1 MGRTVPL
8 VALPAQVNSMIEQLA
23 ENAKKQ
29 RTDPAHWDPPFCGE
43 IDLQIKADGSWWYQ
57 GSVIARPAL
66 VKLFA
71 SILRYDSGQYY
82 LVTPVEKVRIQVED
96 APFFVV
102 DADIDEPGTRQQ
114 QVRLRTQTEDSVIL
128 GKEHPLRI
136 DVRGED
142 VRPYVLVRDGL
153 WGLLSRPCYY
163 RLVSEVESLPDNP
176 DEFGLLSDGI
186 WHKFL

>member
-8 VALPAQVNSMIEQLA
+8 VALATQVNSMIEQLA
-23 ENAKKQ
+23 ENAKKS
-29 RTDPAHWDPPFCGE
+29 PSNPKHWDPPFCGD
-43 IDLQIKADGSWWYQ
+43 IDMCIKTDGSWWYQ

-71 SILRYDSGQYY
+71 GILRHENEQYF

-96 APFFVV
+96 APFLVV
-102 DADIDEPGTRQQ
+102 DADIEQLGTAQQ
-114 QVRLRTQTEDSVIL
+114 LVRLRTLTEDSIAL
-128 GKEHPLRI
+128 SKAHPLKMVSQGT
-136 DVRGED
+136 DL
-142 VRPYVLVRDGL
+142 RPYVLVRDDL
-153 WGLLSRPCYY
+153 WALLSRACYY

-176 DEFGLLSDGI
+176 DEFGLLSGGI